1 MKKLLLVTLATAL
14 MLPTYAAAQVEV
26 GTRAFGIDIV
36 ANGGTITGVSI
47 PGGGIFL
54 GPTAYLMF
62 FPSPNIMVGPEVN
75 FNVLS
80 GGGSTITTIG
90 AAGWVG
96 YLFTPAANSAYL
108 AGNIALQF
116 ASVNGSSN
124 TEFAAGGAVGYR
136 AVVIQHVAV
145 GVEGGYRRWFDL
157 NINEIVISL
166 KLGVVFP

>member
-1 MKKLLLVTLATAL
+1 MRKALMTLATAL

-26 GTRAFGIDIV
+26 GTRAIGVDIL
-36 ANGGTITGVSI
+36 ANGGTLTGVSI
-47 PGGGIFL
+47 PGGGILL
-54 GPTAYLMF
+54 GPTVYLMY

-75 FNVLS
+75 FNVRS
-80 GGGSTITTIG
+80 GGGSTVTKLG

-116 ASVNGSSN
+116 VSFDGSSN
-124 TEFAAGGAVGYR
+124 TEFAVGGAVGYR

-145 GVEGGYRRWFDL
+145 GVEGGYRRWFDVD
-157 NINEIVISL
+157 INEIVISL

>member
-1 MKKLLLVTLATAL
+1 MRKALMTLATAL

-26 GTRAFGIDIV
+26 GTRAIGVDIL
-36 ANGGTITGVSI
+36 ANGETLTGVSI
-47 PGGGIFL
+47 PGGGILL
-54 GPTAYLMF
+54 GPTVYLMY

-80 GGGSTITTIG
+80 SGGSTLTTLG

-116 ASVNGSSN
+116 VSFDGNSN
-124 TEFAAGGAVGYR
+124 TEFAVGGAVGYR

-157 NINEIVISL
+157 DINEIVISL